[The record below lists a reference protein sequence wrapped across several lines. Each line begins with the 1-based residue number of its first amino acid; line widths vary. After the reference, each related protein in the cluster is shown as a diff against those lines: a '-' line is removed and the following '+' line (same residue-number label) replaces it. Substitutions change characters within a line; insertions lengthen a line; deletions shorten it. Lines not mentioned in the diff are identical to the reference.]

1 MSVCCL
7 WLDVYTEPESPVLTT
22 RMAPHQLPNG
32 YSAPLAMD
40 SASGSPVVVEES
52 KTVQMKKRLG
62 LMGGTALIVGTMIG
76 KVIFCFFAY

>member
-1 MSVCCL
+1 MCCL